1 MDDILKLYFN
11 ETEELIDQI
20 LDDIDL
26 LKEGFSAEV
35 VNEILRKFHTIKGS
49 SYSVGFMKV
58 GDLAHKLED
67 LFVNIRD
74 GKEELNEDMIHS
86 IISVV
91 QRLKGFLTE
100 ISSHPQPQDSNL
112 DIDFETVSAVQY
124 KFYDSSSATSK
135 PVPDY
140 AVQSSSKSVDFV
152 QVSQT
157 VQVSE
162 KELVRQKVREKITD
176 KSIID
181 ELSDSEVLQLKKY
194 IDEGKDLY
202 LGFLKL
208 SFDSDYDKEGKSV
221 MHEIKQKGFEILST
235 ITKIEGEYIVFCFII
250 APTRDEANIEE
261 LKKVIDFQKL
271 FSAAKKFSAKSTVA
285 PQSAR
290 VSLKVDISEIEKIMN
305 IIGDLVTIK
314 NSVYTSMESLFAS
327 FGIQQQETI
336 QKIRDNMSEIERKIK
351 DLQDIVLGVRMFS
364 LDDIL
369 KVLERDL
376 ITTANQIGK
385 KIEIRKEGESITVDT
400 EIARKLRNSLLH
412 IARNAV
418 THGIEPIEERKLLGK
433 SEFGKITIKTRRRG
447 GNIII
452 EITDDGRGIDPAK
465 VVQKYLAWR
474 ERNPSIS
481 KKFDL
486 GETENDF
493 KLPDGSWNK
502 EKVFKILF
510 IPGFSTRDSAD
521 KGAGRGAGL
530 YEVKREIEES
540 IGGRISIRSEV
551 GEGTTFSIQI
561 PTAKI
566 VVETVIFRWKGKKF
580 ALPLSA
586 IRKTEI
592 YPENKDIVIKI
603 MQGRKIA
610 EISGREYPLITLD
623 ETFEGRKSE
632 LPERFYIF
640 IIESEEGKYSDIGL
654 VADEILDISD
664 TVMKNLDKSVINL
677 RGVSSVIEVIGEE
690 GRKEIIPVIDVMRI
704 PEFVS

>member
-1 MDDILKLYFN
+1 MDDILRLYFN

-26 LKEGFSAEV
+26 LKQEFSAEI

-49 SYSVGFMKV
+49 SYSVGFIKV

-67 LFVNIRD
+67 FFVNIRD
-74 GKEELNEDMIHS
+74 GKEELNEEIILY

-91 QRLKGFLTE
+91 QRLKGFLMD

-112 DIDFETVSAVQY
+112 DIDFEIGSAGQY
-124 KFYDSSSATSK
+124 KPSESSRAPSKLVSDYDAQPSS
-135 PVPDY
+135 
-140 AVQSSSKSVDFV
+140 QSVDL
-152 QVSQT
+152 

-162 KELVRQKVREKITD
+162 KELIRQKVKEKVAD

-194 IDEGKDLY
+194 IDGGKDLY

-208 SFDSDYDKEGKSV
+208 SFESDYDKEGKSV
-221 MHEIKQKGFEILST
+221 MQEIKEKGFEILST
-235 ITKIEGEYIVFCFII
+235 ITKIEGEFIVFCFII
-250 APTRDEANIEE
+250 APTKDEANIEE

-271 FSAAKKFSAKSTVA
+271 FSAARKVSAKAAVA
-285 PQSAR
+285 PQSAK

-376 ITTANQIGK
+376 ITTANQMGK

-418 THGIEPIEERKLLGK
+418 THGIESAEERRLLGK

-465 VVQKYLAWR
+465 VVRKYLVWR
-474 ERNPSIS
+474 ESNPNIS
-481 KKFDL
+481 KRFDL

-493 KLPDGSWNK
+493 KLPDGSWDK
-502 EKVFKILF
+502 EKIFKILF

-530 YEVKREIEES
+530 YEVKKEIEES
-540 IGGRISIRSEV
+540 IGGRISIRSEL

-566 VVETVIFRWKGKKF
+566 VVETVIFRWRGKKF

-677 RGVSSVIEVIGEE
+677 KGVSSVIEVIGEE
-690 GRKEIIPVIDVMRI
+690 GKKEIIPVIDVMRI
-704 PEFVS
+704 PEFIS

>member
-1 MDDILKLYFN
+1 MDDILRLYFN

-26 LKEGFSAEV
+26 LKQEFSAEI

-49 SYSVGFMKV
+49 SYSVGFIKV

-67 LFVNIRD
+67 FFVNIRD
-74 GKEELNEDMIHS
+74 GKEELNEEIIPY

-91 QRLKGFLTE
+91 QRLKGFLMD

-112 DIDFETVSAVQY
+112 DIDFEIGSAGQY
-124 KFYDSSSATSK
+124 KPSEPSRAPSKLVSDYDAQPSS
-135 PVPDY
+135 
-140 AVQSSSKSVDFV
+140 QSVDLI
-152 QVSQT
+152 
-157 VQVSE
+157 QVSE
-162 KELVRQKVREKITD
+162 KELIRQKVKEKVAD

-181 ELSDSEVLQLKKY
+181 ELSDSEVMQLKRY
-194 IDEGKDLY
+194 IDGGKDLY

-208 SFDSDYDKEGKSV
+208 SFESDYDKEGKSV
-221 MHEIKQKGFEILST
+221 MQEIKEKGFEILST
-235 ITKIEGEYIVFCFII
+235 ITKIEGEFIVFCFII
-250 APTRDEANIEE
+250 APTKDEANIEE

-271 FSAAKKFSAKSTVA
+271 FSAARKVSAKAAVA
-285 PQSAR
+285 PQSAK

-376 ITTANQIGK
+376 ITTANQMGK

-418 THGIEPIEERKLLGK
+418 THGIEPAEERRLLGK

-465 VVQKYLAWR
+465 VVRKYLVWR
-474 ERNPSIS
+474 ESNPNIS
-481 KKFDL
+481 KRFDL

-493 KLPDGSWNK
+493 KLPDGSWDK
-502 EKVFKILF
+502 EKIFKILF

-530 YEVKREIEES
+530 YEVKKEIEES
-540 IGGRISIRSEV
+540 IGGRISIRSEL

-566 VVETVIFRWKGKKF
+566 VVETVIFRWRGKKF

-586 IRKTEI
+586 IRKTEV

-677 RGVSSVIEVIGEE
+677 KGVSSVIEVIGEE
-690 GRKEIIPVIDVMRI
+690 GKKEIIPVIDVMRI
-704 PEFVS
+704 PEFIS

>member
-1 MDDILKLYFN
+1 MDDILRLYFN

-67 LFVNIRD
+67 FFVNIRD
-74 GKEELNEDMIHS
+74 GKEELNEDMIPS

-91 QRLKGFLTE
+91 QRLKGFLME

-112 DIDFETVSAVQY
+112 DIDFETGSTVQY
-124 KFYDSSSATSK
+124 KSAESSHAPSK
-135 PVPDY
+135 PGQDY
-140 AVQSSSKSVDFV
+140 APTPSAGSGDL
-152 QVSQT
+152 

-162 KELVRQKVREKITD
+162 KELVRQKLKEKVTD

-181 ELSDSEVLQLKKY
+181 ELSDSEILQLKKY

-208 SFDSDYDKEGKSV
+208 SFDSDYDKEGKSA
-221 MHEIKQKGFEILST
+221 MHEIKEKGFEILST
-235 ITKIEGEYIVFCFII
+235 ITKIEGEFIVFCFIL
-250 APTRDEANIEE
+250 APTKDEANIEE

-271 FSAAKKFSAKSTVA
+271 FSAAKKASARGAVA
-285 PQSAR
+285 PQSAK

-385 KIEIRKEGESITVDT
+385 KIEVRKEGESITIDT

-418 THGIEPIEERKLLGK
+418 THGIEPAEERKLLGK

-474 ERNPSIS
+474 ESNPNIS
-481 KKFDL
+481 KRFDL

-493 KLPDGSWNK
+493 KLPDGSWDK
-502 EKVFKILF
+502 EKIFKILF

-540 IGGRISIRSEV
+540 IGGRISIRSEL
-551 GEGTTFSIQI
+551 GEGTTFAIQI

-623 ETFEGRKSE
+623 ETFEGNKSE

-677 RGVSSVIEVIGEE
+677 KGVSSVIEVIGEE
-690 GRKEIIPVIDVMRI
+690 GKKEIIPVIDVMRI

>member
-1 MDDILKLYFN
+1 MDDILRLYFN

-26 LKEGFSAEV
+26 LKQEFSAEI

-67 LFVNIRD
+67 FFVNIRD
-74 GKEELNEDMIHS
+74 GKEELNEEIIPY

-91 QRLKGFLTE
+91 QRLKGFLMD

-112 DIDFETVSAVQY
+112 DIDFEIGSAGQY
-124 KFYDSSSATSK
+124 KPSESSRAPSKFVSDYDAQPSSQ
-135 PVPDY
+135 
-140 AVQSSSKSVDFV
+140 AVDLI
-152 QVSQT
+152 
-157 VQVSE
+157 QVSE
-162 KELVRQKVREKITD
+162 KELIRQKVKEKVAD

-194 IDEGKDLY
+194 IDGGKDLY

-208 SFDSDYDKEGKSV
+208 SFESDYDKEGKSV
-221 MHEIKQKGFEILST
+221 MQEIKEKGFEILST
-235 ITKIEGEYIVFCFII
+235 ITKIEGEFIVFCFII
-250 APTRDEANIEE
+250 APTKDEANIEE

-271 FSAAKKFSAKSTVA
+271 FSAARKVSAKAAFA
-285 PQSAR
+285 PQSAK

-376 ITTANQIGK
+376 ITTANQMGK

-418 THGIEPIEERKLLGK
+418 THGIEPAEERRLLGK

-465 VVQKYLAWR
+465 VVRKYLVWR
-474 ERNPSIS
+474 ESNPNIS
-481 KKFDL
+481 KRFDL

-493 KLPDGSWNK
+493 KLPDGSWDK
-502 EKVFKILF
+502 EKIFKILF

-530 YEVKREIEES
+530 YEVKKEIEES
-540 IGGRISIRSEV
+540 IGGRISIRSEL

-566 VVETVIFRWKGKKF
+566 VVETVIFRWRGKKF

-677 RGVSSVIEVIGEE
+677 KGVSSVIEVIGEE
-690 GRKEIIPVIDVMRI
+690 GKKEIIPVIDVMRI
-704 PEFVS
+704 PEFIS

>member
-1 MDDILKLYFN
+1 MDNILRLYFN

-26 LKEGFSAEV
+26 LKEGFSAEI

-67 LFVNIRD
+67 FFVNIRD
-74 GKEELNEDMIHS
+74 GKEELNEEMIPY

-91 QRLKGFLTE
+91 QRLKGFLMD

-112 DIDFETVSAVQY
+112 DIDFEIGSAGQY
-124 KFYDSSSATSK
+124 KPSEPSRAPSKLVSDYDTQLSS
-135 PVPDY
+135 
-140 AVQSSSKSVDFV
+140 QSVDLI
-152 QVSQT
+152 
-157 VQVSE
+157 QVSE
-162 KELVRQKVREKITD
+162 KELIRQKVKEKVAD

-194 IDEGKDLY
+194 IDGGKDLY

-208 SFDSDYDKEGKSV
+208 SFESDYDKEGKSV
-221 MHEIKQKGFEILST
+221 MQEIKEKGFEILST
-235 ITKIEGEYIVFCFII
+235 ITKIEGEFIVFCFII
-250 APTRDEANIEE
+250 APTKDEANIEE

-271 FSAAKKFSAKSTVA
+271 FSAARKVSAKSAVA
-285 PQSAR
+285 PQSAK

-336 QKIRDNMSEIERKIK
+336 HKIRDNMSEIERKIK

-376 ITTANQIGK
+376 ITTANQMGK

-418 THGIEPIEERKLLGK
+418 THGIEPAEERRLLGK

-452 EITDDGRGIDPAK
+452 EITDDGRGIDPSK
-465 VVQKYLAWR
+465 VVRKYLAWR
-474 ERNPSIS
+474 ESNPNIS
-481 KKFDL
+481 KRFDL

-493 KLPDGSWNK
+493 KLPDGSWDK
-502 EKVFKILF
+502 EKIFKILF

-530 YEVKREIEES
+530 YEVKKEIEES
-540 IGGRISIRSEV
+540 IGGRISIRSEL

-566 VVETVIFRWKGKKF
+566 VVETVIFRWRGKKF

-586 IRKTEI
+586 IRKTEV

-623 ETFEGRKSE
+623 ETFEGRRSE

-677 RGVSSVIEVIGEE
+677 KGVSSVIEVIGEE
-690 GRKEIIPVIDVMRI
+690 GKKEIIPVIDVMRI
-704 PEFVS
+704 PEFIS

>member
-1 MDDILKLYFN
+1 MDDILRLYFN

-26 LKEGFSAEV
+26 LKQEFSAEI

-49 SYSVGFMKV
+49 SYSVGFIKV

-67 LFVNIRD
+67 FFVNIRD
-74 GKEELNEDMIHS
+74 GKEELNEEIIPY

-91 QRLKGFLTE
+91 QRLKGFLMD

-112 DIDFETVSAVQY
+112 DIDFEIGSAGQY
-124 KFYDSSSATSK
+124 KPSEPSRAPSKLVSGYDAQPSS
-135 PVPDY
+135 
-140 AVQSSSKSVDFV
+140 QSVDLI
-152 QVSQT
+152 
-157 VQVSE
+157 QVSE
-162 KELVRQKVREKITD
+162 KELIRQKVKEKVAD

-181 ELSDSEVLQLKKY
+181 ELSDSEVMQLKKY
-194 IDEGKDLY
+194 IDGGKDLY

-208 SFDSDYDKEGKSV
+208 SFESDYDKEGKSV
-221 MHEIKQKGFEILST
+221 MQEIKEKGFEILST
-235 ITKIEGEYIVFCFII
+235 ITKIEGEFIVFCFII
-250 APTRDEANIEE
+250 APTKDEANIEE
-261 LKKVIDFQKL
+261 LKKFIDFQKL
-271 FSAAKKFSAKSTVA
+271 FSAARKVSAKAAFA
-285 PQSAR
+285 PQSAK

-376 ITTANQIGK
+376 ITTANQMGK

-418 THGIEPIEERKLLGK
+418 THGIEPAEERRLLGK

-465 VVQKYLAWR
+465 VVRKYLAWR
-474 ERNPSIS
+474 ESNPNIS
-481 KKFDL
+481 KRFDL

-493 KLPDGSWNK
+493 KLPDGSWDK
-502 EKVFKILF
+502 EKIFKILF

-530 YEVKREIEES
+530 YEVKKEIEES
-540 IGGRISIRSEV
+540 IGGRISIRSEL

-566 VVETVIFRWKGKKF
+566 VVETVIFRWRGKKF

-677 RGVSSVIEVIGEE
+677 KGVSSVIEVIGEE
-690 GRKEIIPVIDVMRI
+690 GKKEIIPVIDVMRI
-704 PEFVS
+704 PEFIS

>member
-1 MDDILKLYFN
+1 MDDILRLYFN

-67 LFVNIRD
+67 FFVNIRD
-74 GKEELNEDMIHS
+74 GKEELNEDMIPS

-91 QRLKGFLTE
+91 QRLKGFLME

-112 DIDFETVSAVQY
+112 DIDFETGSTVQY
-124 KFYDSSSATSK
+124 KSAESSHAPSK
-135 PVPDY
+135 PGQDY
-140 AVQSSSKSVDFV
+140 APTPSAGSGDL
-152 QVSQT
+152 

-162 KELVRQKVREKITD
+162 KELVRQKLKEKVTD

-181 ELSDSEVLQLKKY
+181 ELSDSEILQLKKY

-208 SFDSDYDKEGKSV
+208 SFDSDYDKEGKSA
-221 MHEIKQKGFEILST
+221 MHEIKEKGFEILST
-235 ITKIEGEYIVFCFII
+235 ITKIEGEFIVFCFIL
-250 APTRDEANIEE
+250 APTKDEANIEE

-271 FSAAKKFSAKSTVA
+271 FSAAKKASARGAVA
-285 PQSAR
+285 PQSAK

-385 KIEIRKEGESITVDT
+385 KIEVRKEGESITIDT

-418 THGIEPIEERKLLGK
+418 THGIEPVEERKLLGK
-433 SEFGKITIKTRRRG
+433 GEFGKITIKTRRRG

-474 ERNPSIS
+474 ESNPNIS
-481 KKFDL
+481 KRFDL

-493 KLPDGSWNK
+493 KLPDGSWDK
-502 EKVFKILF
+502 EKIFKILF

-540 IGGRISIRSEV
+540 IGGRISIRSEL

-623 ETFEGRKSE
+623 ETFEGNKSE

-677 RGVSSVIEVIGEE
+677 KGVSSVIEVIGEE
-690 GRKEIIPVIDVMRI
+690 GKKEIIPVIDVMRI

>member
-1 MDDILKLYFN
+1 MDDILRLYFN

-26 LKEGFSAEV
+26 LKEGFSAEI

-67 LFVNIRD
+67 FFVNIRD
-74 GKEELNEDMIHS
+74 GKEELNEEMIPY

-91 QRLKGFLTE
+91 QRLKGFLMD

-112 DIDFETVSAVQY
+112 DIDFEIGSAGQY
-124 KFYDSSSATSK
+124 KPSEPSRAPSKLVSYYDTQLSS
-135 PVPDY
+135 
-140 AVQSSSKSVDFV
+140 QSVDLI
-152 QVSQT
+152 QL
-157 VQVSE
+157 SE
-162 KELVRQKVREKITD
+162 KELIRQKVKEKVAD

-194 IDEGKDLY
+194 IDGGKDLY

-208 SFDSDYDKEGKSV
+208 SFESDYDKEGKSV
-221 MHEIKQKGFEILST
+221 MQEIKEKGFEILST
-235 ITKIEGEYIVFCFII
+235 ITKIEGEFIVFCFII
-250 APTRDEANIEE
+250 APTKDEANIEE

-271 FSAAKKFSAKSTVA
+271 FSAARKVSAKAAVA
-285 PQSAR
+285 PQSAK

-376 ITTANQIGK
+376 ITTANQMGK

-418 THGIEPIEERKLLGK
+418 THGIEPAEERRLLGK

-465 VVQKYLAWR
+465 VVRKYLAWR
-474 ERNPSIS
+474 ESNPNIS
-481 KKFDL
+481 KRFDL

-493 KLPDGSWNK
+493 KLPDGSWDK
-502 EKVFKILF
+502 EKIFKILF

-530 YEVKREIEES
+530 YEVKKEIEES
-540 IGGRISIRSEV
+540 IGGRISIRSEL

-566 VVETVIFRWKGKKF
+566 VVETVIFRWRGKKF

-677 RGVSSVIEVIGEE
+677 KGVSSVIEVIGEE
-690 GRKEIIPVIDVMRI
+690 GKKEIIPVIDVMRI
-704 PEFVS
+704 PEFIS

>member
-1 MDDILKLYFN
+1 MDDILRLYFN

-26 LKEGFSAEV
+26 LKQEFSAEI

-67 LFVNIRD
+67 FFVNIRD
-74 GKEELNEDMIHS
+74 GKEELNEEMIPY

-91 QRLKGFLTE
+91 QRLKGFLMD
-100 ISSHPQPQDSNL
+100 ISSYPQPQDSNL
-112 DIDFETVSAVQY
+112 DIDFEIGSAGQY
-124 KFYDSSSATSK
+124 KPSEPSRAPSKLVSDYDAQPSSQ
-135 PVPDY
+135 
-140 AVQSSSKSVDFV
+140 AVDLI
-152 QVSQT
+152 
-157 VQVSE
+157 QVSE
-162 KELVRQKVREKITD
+162 KELIRRKVKEKVAD

-181 ELSDSEVLQLKKY
+181 ELSDSEVLQLKRY
-194 IDEGKDLY
+194 IDGGKDLY

-208 SFDSDYDKEGKSV
+208 SFESDYDKEGKSV
-221 MHEIKQKGFEILST
+221 MQEIKEKGFEILST
-235 ITKIEGEYIVFCFII
+235 ITKIEGEFIVFCFII
-250 APTRDEANIEE
+250 APTKDEANIEE

-271 FSAAKKFSAKSTVA
+271 FSAARKVSAKAAVA
-285 PQSAR
+285 PQSAK

-376 ITTANQIGK
+376 ITTANQMGK

-418 THGIEPIEERKLLGK
+418 THGIEPAEERRLLGK

-465 VVQKYLAWR
+465 VVRKYLAWR
-474 ERNPSIS
+474 ESNPNIS
-481 KKFDL
+481 KRFDL

-502 EKVFKILF
+502 EKIFKILF

-530 YEVKREIEES
+530 YEVKKEIEES
-540 IGGRISIRSEV
+540 IGGRISIRSEL

-566 VVETVIFRWKGKKF
+566 VVETVIFRWRGKKF

-677 RGVSSVIEVIGEE
+677 KGVSSVIEVIGEE
-690 GRKEIIPVIDVMRI
+690 GKKEIIPVIDVMRI
-704 PEFVS
+704 PEFIS

>member
-1 MDDILKLYFN
+1 MDDILRLYFN

-26 LKEGFSAEV
+26 LKQEFSAEI

-67 LFVNIRD
+67 FFVNIRD
-74 GKEELNEDMIHS
+74 GKEELNEEMIPY

-91 QRLKGFLTE
+91 QRLKGFLMD
-100 ISSHPQPQDSNL
+100 ISSYPQPQDSNL
-112 DIDFETVSAVQY
+112 DIDFEIGSAGQY
-124 KFYDSSSATSK
+124 KPSEPSRAPSKLVSDYDAQPSS
-135 PVPDY
+135 
-140 AVQSSSKSVDFV
+140 QSVDLI
-152 QVSQT
+152 
-157 VQVSE
+157 QVSE
-162 KELVRQKVREKITD
+162 KELIRQKVKEKVAD

-194 IDEGKDLY
+194 IDGGKDLY

-208 SFDSDYDKEGKSV
+208 SFESDYDKEGKSV
-221 MHEIKQKGFEILST
+221 MQEIKEKGFEILST
-235 ITKIEGEYIVFCFII
+235 ITKIEGEFIVFCFII
-250 APTRDEANIEE
+250 APTKDEANIEE

-271 FSAAKKFSAKSTVA
+271 FSAARKVSAKAAVA
-285 PQSAR
+285 PQSAK

-376 ITTANQIGK
+376 ITTANQMGK

-418 THGIEPIEERKLLGK
+418 THGIEPAEERRLLGK

-465 VVQKYLAWR
+465 VVRKYLAWR
-474 ERNPSIS
+474 ESNPNIS
-481 KKFDL
+481 KRFDL

-502 EKVFKILF
+502 EKIFKILF
-510 IPGFSTRDSAD
+510 LPGFSTRDSAD

-530 YEVKREIEES
+530 YEVKKEIEES
-540 IGGRISIRSEV
+540 IGGRISIRSEL

-566 VVETVIFRWKGKKF
+566 VVETVIFRWRGKKF

-677 RGVSSVIEVIGEE
+677 KGVSSVIEVIGEE
-690 GRKEIIPVIDVMRI
+690 GKKEIIPVIDVMRI
-704 PEFVS
+704 PEFIS

>member
-1 MDDILKLYFN
+1 MDDILRLYFN

-67 LFVNIRD
+67 FFVNIRD
-74 GKEELNEDMIHS
+74 GKEELNEDMIPS

-91 QRLKGFLTE
+91 QRLKGFLME

-112 DIDFETVSAVQY
+112 DIDFETGSTVQY
-124 KFYDSSSATSK
+124 KSAESSHAPSK
-135 PVPDY
+135 PGQDY
-140 AVQSSSKSVDFV
+140 APTPSAGSGDL
-152 QVSQT
+152 

-162 KELVRQKVREKITD
+162 KELVRQKLKEKVTD

-181 ELSDSEVLQLKKY
+181 ELSDSEILQLKKY

-208 SFDSDYDKEGKSV
+208 SFDSDYDKEGKSA
-221 MHEIKQKGFEILST
+221 MYEIKEKGFEILST
-235 ITKIEGEYIVFCFII
+235 ITKIEGEFIVFCFIL
-250 APTRDEANIEE
+250 APTKDEANIEE

-271 FSAAKKFSAKSTVA
+271 FSAAKKASARGAVA
-285 PQSAR
+285 PQSAK

-314 NSVYTSMESLFAS
+314 NSIYTSMESLFAS

-376 ITTANQIGK
+376 ITTANQMGK
-385 KIEIRKEGESITVDT
+385 KIEVRKEGESITIDT

-418 THGIEPIEERKLLGK
+418 THGIEPPEERKLLGK

-474 ERNPSIS
+474 ESNPNIS
-481 KKFDL
+481 KRFDL

-493 KLPDGSWNK
+493 KLPDGSWDK
-502 EKVFKILF
+502 EKIFKILF

-540 IGGRISIRSEV
+540 IGGRISIRSEL

-623 ETFEGRKSE
+623 ETFEGNKSE

-677 RGVSSVIEVIGEE
+677 KGVSSVIEVIGEE
-690 GRKEIIPVIDVMRI
+690 GKKEIIPVIDVMRI

>member
-1 MDDILKLYFN
+1 MDDILRLYFN

-67 LFVNIRD
+67 FFVNIRD
-74 GKEELNEDMIHS
+74 GKEELNEDMIPS

-91 QRLKGFLTE
+91 QRLKGFLME

-112 DIDFETVSAVQY
+112 DIDFETGSTVQY
-124 KFYDSSSATSK
+124 KSAESSHAPSK
-135 PVPDY
+135 PGQDY
-140 AVQSSSKSVDFV
+140 APTPSAGSGDL
-152 QVSQT
+152 

-162 KELVRQKVREKITD
+162 KELVRQKLKEKVTD

-181 ELSDSEVLQLKKY
+181 ELSDSEILQLKKY

-208 SFDSDYDKEGKSV
+208 SFDSDYDKEGKSA
-221 MHEIKQKGFEILST
+221 MHEIKEKGFEILST
-235 ITKIEGEYIVFCFII
+235 ITKIEGEFIVFCFIL
-250 APTRDEANIEE
+250 APTKDEANIEE

-271 FSAAKKFSAKSTVA
+271 FSAAKKASARGAVA
-285 PQSAR
+285 PQSAK

-385 KIEIRKEGESITVDT
+385 KIEVRKEGESITIDT

-418 THGIEPIEERKLLGK
+418 THGIEPAEERKLLGK

-474 ERNPSIS
+474 ESNPNIS
-481 KKFDL
+481 KRFDL

-493 KLPDGSWNK
+493 KLPDGSWDK
-502 EKVFKILF
+502 EKIFKILF

-540 IGGRISIRSEV
+540 IGGRISIRSEL

-623 ETFEGRKSE
+623 ETFEGNKSE

-677 RGVSSVIEVIGEE
+677 KGVSSVIEVIGEE
-690 GRKEIIPVIDVMRI
+690 GKKEIIPVIDVMRI

>member
-1 MDDILKLYFN
+1 MDDILRLYFN

-67 LFVNIRD
+67 FFVNIRD
-74 GKEELNEDMIHS
+74 GKEELNEDMIPS

-91 QRLKGFLTE
+91 QRLKGFLME

-112 DIDFETVSAVQY
+112 DIDFETGSTVQY
-124 KFYDSSSATSK
+124 KSAESSHAPSK
-135 PVPDY
+135 PGQDY
-140 AVQSSSKSVDFV
+140 APTPSAGSGDL
-152 QVSQT
+152 

-162 KELVRQKVREKITD
+162 KELVRQKLKEKVTD

-181 ELSDSEVLQLKKY
+181 ELSDSEILQLKKY

-208 SFDSDYDKEGKSV
+208 SFDSDYDKEGKSA
-221 MHEIKQKGFEILST
+221 MHEIKEKGFEILST
-235 ITKIEGEYIVFCFII
+235 ITKIEGEFIVFCFIL
-250 APTRDEANIEE
+250 APTKDEANIEE

-271 FSAAKKFSAKSTVA
+271 FSAAKKASARGAVA
-285 PQSAR
+285 PQSAK

-314 NSVYTSMESLFAS
+314 NSIYTSMESLFAS

-376 ITTANQIGK
+376 ITTANQMGK
-385 KIEIRKEGESITVDT
+385 KIEVRKEGESITIDT

-418 THGIEPIEERKLLGK
+418 THGIEPPEERKLLGK

-474 ERNPSIS
+474 ESNPNIS
-481 KKFDL
+481 KRFDL

-493 KLPDGSWNK
+493 KLPDGSWDK
-502 EKVFKILF
+502 EKIFKILF

-540 IGGRISIRSEV
+540 IGGRISIRSEL

-623 ETFEGRKSE
+623 ETFEGNKSE

-677 RGVSSVIEVIGEE
+677 KGVSSVIEVIGEE
-690 GRKEIIPVIDVMRI
+690 GKKEIIPVIDVMRI

>member
-1 MDDILKLYFN
+1 MDDILRLYFN

-26 LKEGFSAEV
+26 LKQEFSAEI

-49 SYSVGFMKV
+49 SYSVGFIKV

-67 LFVNIRD
+67 FFVNIRD
-74 GKEELNEDMIHS
+74 GKEELNEEMIPY

-91 QRLKGFLTE
+91 QRLKGFLMD

-112 DIDFETVSAVQY
+112 DIDFEIGSAGQY
-124 KFYDSSSATSK
+124 KTFESSRAPSK
-135 PVPDY
+135 LVSDY
-140 AVQSSSKSVDFV
+140 EAQPSSQSVDLI
-152 QVSQT
+152 
-157 VQVSE
+157 QVSE
-162 KELVRQKVREKITD
+162 KELIRQKVKEKVAD

-181 ELSDSEVLQLKKY
+181 ELSDSEVMQLKKY
-194 IDEGKDLY
+194 IDGGKDLY

-208 SFDSDYDKEGKSV
+208 SFESDYDKEGKSV
-221 MHEIKQKGFEILST
+221 MQEIKEKGFEILST
-235 ITKIEGEYIVFCFII
+235 ITKIEGEFIVFCFII
-250 APTRDEANIEE
+250 APTKDEANIEE

-271 FSAAKKFSAKSTVA
+271 FSAARKVSAKAAVA
-285 PQSAR
+285 PQSAK

-376 ITTANQIGK
+376 ITTANQMGK

-418 THGIEPIEERKLLGK
+418 THGIEPAEERRLLGK

-452 EITDDGRGIDPAK
+452 EITDDGRGIDPTK
-465 VVQKYLAWR
+465 VVRKYLAWR
-474 ERNPSIS
+474 ESNPNIS
-481 KKFDL
+481 KRFDL

-493 KLPDGSWNK
+493 KLPDGSWDK
-502 EKVFKILF
+502 EKIFKILF

-530 YEVKREIEES
+530 YEVKKEIEES
-540 IGGRISIRSEV
+540 IGGRISIRSEL

-566 VVETVIFRWKGKKF
+566 VVETVIFRWRGKKF

-677 RGVSSVIEVIGEE
+677 KGVSSVIEVIGEE
-690 GRKEIIPVIDVMRI
+690 GKKEIIPVIDVMRI
-704 PEFVS
+704 PEFIS

>member
-1 MDDILKLYFN
+1 MDDILRLYFN

-67 LFVNIRD
+67 FFVNIRD
-74 GKEELNEDMIHS
+74 GKEELNEDMIPS

-91 QRLKGFLTE
+91 QRLKGFLME

-112 DIDFETVSAVQY
+112 DIDFETGSTVQY
-124 KFYDSSSATSK
+124 KSAESSHAPSK
-135 PVPDY
+135 PGQDY
-140 AVQSSSKSVDFV
+140 APTPSAGSGDL
-152 QVSQT
+152 

-162 KELVRQKVREKITD
+162 KELVRQKLKEKVTD

-181 ELSDSEVLQLKKY
+181 ELSDSEILQLKKY

-221 MHEIKQKGFEILST
+221 MHEIKEKGFEILST
-235 ITKIEGEYIVFCFII
+235 ITKIEGEFIVFCFIL
-250 APTRDEANIEE
+250 APTKDEANIEE
-261 LKKVIDFQKL
+261 LKKFIDFQKL
-271 FSAAKKFSAKSTVA
+271 FSAAKKASARGAVA
-285 PQSAR
+285 PQSAK

-314 NSVYTSMESLFAS
+314 NSIYTSMESLFAS

-376 ITTANQIGK
+376 ITTANQMGK
-385 KIEIRKEGESITVDT
+385 KIEVRKEGESITIDT

-418 THGIEPIEERKLLGK
+418 THGIEPPEERKLLGK

-474 ERNPSIS
+474 ESNPNIS
-481 KKFDL
+481 KRFDL

-493 KLPDGSWNK
+493 KLPDGSWDK
-502 EKVFKILF
+502 EKIFKILF

-540 IGGRISIRSEV
+540 IGGRISIRSEL

-623 ETFEGRKSE
+623 ETFEGNKSE

-677 RGVSSVIEVIGEE
+677 KGVSSVIEVIGEE
-690 GRKEIIPVIDVMRI
+690 GKKEIIPVIDVMRI

>member
-1 MDDILKLYFN
+1 MDDILRLYFN

-67 LFVNIRD
+67 FFVNIRD
-74 GKEELNEDMIHS
+74 GKEELNEDMIPS

-91 QRLKGFLTE
+91 QRLKGFLME

-112 DIDFETVSAVQY
+112 DIDFETGSTVQY
-124 KFYDSSSATSK
+124 KSAESSHAPSK
-135 PVPDY
+135 PGQDY
-140 AVQSSSKSVDFV
+140 APTPSAGSGDL
-152 QVSQT
+152 

-162 KELVRQKVREKITD
+162 KELVRQKLKEKVTD

-181 ELSDSEVLQLKKY
+181 ELSDSEILQLKKY

-208 SFDSDYDKEGKSV
+208 SFDSDYDKEGKSA
-221 MHEIKQKGFEILST
+221 MHEIKEKGFEILST
-235 ITKIEGEYIVFCFII
+235 ITKIEGEFIVFCFIL
-250 APTRDEANIEE
+250 APTKDEANIEE

-271 FSAAKKFSAKSTVA
+271 FSAAKKASARGAVA
-285 PQSAR
+285 PQSAK

-314 NSVYTSMESLFAS
+314 NSIYTSMESLFAS

-385 KIEIRKEGESITVDT
+385 KIEVRKEGESITIDT

-418 THGIEPIEERKLLGK
+418 THGIEPAEERKLLGK

-474 ERNPSIS
+474 ESNPNIS
-481 KKFDL
+481 KRFDL

-493 KLPDGSWNK
+493 KLPDGSWDK
-502 EKVFKILF
+502 EKIFKILF

-540 IGGRISIRSEV
+540 IGGRISIRSEL

-623 ETFEGRKSE
+623 ETFEGNKSE

-677 RGVSSVIEVIGEE
+677 KGVSSVIEVIGEE
-690 GRKEIIPVIDVMRI
+690 GKKEIIPVIDVMRI

>member
-1 MDDILKLYFN
+1 MDNILRLYFN

-26 LKEGFSAEV
+26 LKEGFSAEI

-67 LFVNIRD
+67 FFVNIRE
-74 GKEELNEDMIHS
+74 GKEELNEEMIPY

-91 QRLKGFLTE
+91 QRLKVFLMD

-112 DIDFETVSAVQY
+112 DIDFEIGSAGQY
-124 KFYDSSSATSK
+124 KPSEPSRAPSKLVSYYDTQLSS
-135 PVPDY
+135 
-140 AVQSSSKSVDFV
+140 QSVDLI
-152 QVSQT
+152 QL
-157 VQVSE
+157 SE
-162 KELVRQKVREKITD
+162 KELIRQKVKEKVAD

-194 IDEGKDLY
+194 IDGGKDLY

-208 SFDSDYDKEGKSV
+208 SFESDYDKEGKSV
-221 MHEIKQKGFEILST
+221 MQEIKEKGFEILST
-235 ITKIEGEYIVFCFII
+235 ITKIEGEFIVFCFII
-250 APTRDEANIEE
+250 APTKDEANIEE

-271 FSAAKKFSAKSTVA
+271 FSAARKVSAKAAVA
-285 PQSAR
+285 PQSAK

-376 ITTANQIGK
+376 ITTANQMGK

-418 THGIEPIEERKLLGK
+418 THGIEPAEERRLLGK

-465 VVQKYLAWR
+465 VVRKYLAWR
-474 ERNPSIS
+474 ESNPNIS
-481 KKFDL
+481 KRFDL

-493 KLPDGSWNK
+493 KLPDGSWDK
-502 EKVFKILF
+502 EKIFKILF

-530 YEVKREIEES
+530 YEVKKEIEES
-540 IGGRISIRSEV
+540 IGGRISIRSEL

-566 VVETVIFRWKGKKF
+566 VVETVIFRWRGKKF

-586 IRKTEI
+586 IRKTEV

-677 RGVSSVIEVIGEE
+677 KGVSSVIEVIGEE
-690 GRKEIIPVIDVMRI
+690 GKKEIIPVIDVMRI
-704 PEFVS
+704 PEFIS

>member
-1 MDDILKLYFN
+1 MDNILRLYFN

-26 LKEGFSAEV
+26 LKEGFSAEI

-67 LFVNIRD
+67 FFVNIRD
-74 GKEELNEDMIHS
+74 GKEELNEEMIPY

-91 QRLKGFLTE
+91 QRLKGFLMD

-112 DIDFETVSAVQY
+112 DIDFEIGSAGQY
-124 KFYDSSSATSK
+124 KPSEPSRAPSKLVSYYDTQLSS
-135 PVPDY
+135 
-140 AVQSSSKSVDFV
+140 QSVDLI
-152 QVSQT
+152 QL
-157 VQVSE
+157 SE
-162 KELVRQKVREKITD
+162 KELIRQKVKEKVAD

-194 IDEGKDLY
+194 IDGGKDLY

-208 SFDSDYDKEGKSV
+208 SFESDYDKEGKSV
-221 MHEIKQKGFEILST
+221 MQEIKEKGFEILST
-235 ITKIEGEYIVFCFII
+235 ITKIEGEFIVFCFII
-250 APTRDEANIEE
+250 APTKDEANIEE

-271 FSAAKKFSAKSTVA
+271 FSAARKVSAKAAVA
-285 PQSAR
+285 PQSAK

-376 ITTANQIGK
+376 ITTANQMGK

-418 THGIEPIEERKLLGK
+418 THGIEPAEERRLLGK

-465 VVQKYLAWR
+465 VVRKYLAWR
-474 ERNPSIS
+474 ESNPNIS
-481 KKFDL
+481 KRFDL

-493 KLPDGSWNK
+493 KLPDGSWDK
-502 EKVFKILF
+502 EKIFKILF

-530 YEVKREIEES
+530 YEVKKEIEES
-540 IGGRISIRSEV
+540 IGGRISIRSEL

-566 VVETVIFRWKGKKF
+566 VVETVIFRWRGKKF

-586 IRKTEI
+586 IRKTEV

-677 RGVSSVIEVIGEE
+677 KGVSSVIEVIGEE
-690 GRKEIIPVIDVMRI
+690 GKKEIIPVIDVMRI
-704 PEFVS
+704 PEFIS

>member
-1 MDDILKLYFN
+1 MDDILRLYFN

-26 LKEGFSAEV
+26 LKQEFSAEI

-67 LFVNIRD
+67 FFVNIRD
-74 GKEELNEDMIHS
+74 GKEELNEEMIPY

-91 QRLKGFLTE
+91 QRLKGFLMD
-100 ISSHPQPQDSNL
+100 ISSYPQPQDSNL
-112 DIDFETVSAVQY
+112 DIDFEIGSAGQY
-124 KFYDSSSATSK
+124 KPSEPSRAPSKLVSDYDAQPSS
-135 PVPDY
+135 
-140 AVQSSSKSVDFV
+140 QSVDLI
-152 QVSQT
+152 
-157 VQVSE
+157 QVSE
-162 KELVRQKVREKITD
+162 KELIRQKVKEKVAD

-194 IDEGKDLY
+194 IDGGKDLY

-208 SFDSDYDKEGKSV
+208 SFESDYDKEGKSV
-221 MHEIKQKGFEILST
+221 MQEIKEKGFEILST
-235 ITKIEGEYIVFCFII
+235 ITKIEGEFIVFCFII
-250 APTRDEANIEE
+250 APTKDEANIEE

-271 FSAAKKFSAKSTVA
+271 FSAARKVSAKAAVA
-285 PQSAR
+285 PQSAK

-376 ITTANQIGK
+376 ITTANQMGK

-418 THGIEPIEERKLLGK
+418 THGIEPAEERRLLGK

-465 VVQKYLAWR
+465 VVRKYLAWR
-474 ERNPSIS
+474 ESNPNIS
-481 KKFDL
+481 KRFDL

-502 EKVFKILF
+502 EKIFKILF
-510 IPGFSTRDSAD
+510 LPGFSTRDSAD

-530 YEVKREIEES
+530 YEVKKEIEES
-540 IGGRISIRSEV
+540 IGGRISIRSEL

-566 VVETVIFRWKGKKF
+566 VVETVIFRWRGKKF

-677 RGVSSVIEVIGEE
+677 KGVSSVIEVIGEE
-690 GRKEIIPVIDVMRI
+690 GKKEIIPVIDVMRI
-704 PEFVS
+704 PEFIY